1 VVSRYEV
8 YYDGNQT
15 WQALTAGGSRAVKH
29 LPAGH
34 PASGLAGL
42 ALERDHLQATV
53 QLFSII
59 VIEKAQ

>member
-29 LPAGH
+29 LPA
-34 PASGLAGL
+34 SGLAGL
-42 ALERDHLQATV
+42 ALERDRLQATV